1 MKTIVV
7 PTDFSEVA
15 TNAMFYA
22 VDMASFLQAK
32 LVLLHTYE
40 IPVSYVGTEVPLPI
54 IDIGEIEKVKQ
65 DKLDEIKAAIDA
77 KTGSSLLVE
86 VELRSG
92 DLVYEL
98 ENYCNAAHPFAIVM
112 GTKGA
117 GFVERFFLGSSTLS
131 VIKNLDVPVWVIPPD
146 SQFKKISK
154 LGFAC
159 DFRSVAESTPVTPI
173 KDIVSLFGAELLVL
187 NVDYN
192 NKNFK
197 PDTPEQSVILHNL
210 IKDLKPRYFFINNEK
225 VEEGISSFAEQ
236 NNIDVIITIPKKQT
250 LLDSLFQKSHSAKL
264 AIHSHIPIVAIH
276 E

>member
-7 PTDFSEVA
+7 PTDFSAVA

-22 VDMASFLQAK
+22 VDMASFLQAN
-32 LVLLHTYE
+32 LVLFHTYE

-54 IDIGEIEKVKQ
+54 IDIGELEKVNQ
-65 DKLDEIKAAIDA
+65 DKLDEIKTAIDA
-77 KTGSSLLVE
+77 KTGGSLPVE

-98 ENYCNAAHPFAIVM
+98 EDYCNAHHPFAIVM

-131 VIKNLDVPVWVIPPD
+131 VIKKLDVPVWVIPPD

-159 DFRSVAESTPVTPI
+159 DFRSVADSTPVTPI
-173 KDIVSLFGAELLVL
+173 RDIVSLFGAELLVL

-192 NKNFK
+192 NKNFR

-210 IKDLKPRYFFINNEK
+210 IKELKPRYFFINNEK

-236 NNIDVIITIPKKQT
+236 NKIDVIITIPKKQT